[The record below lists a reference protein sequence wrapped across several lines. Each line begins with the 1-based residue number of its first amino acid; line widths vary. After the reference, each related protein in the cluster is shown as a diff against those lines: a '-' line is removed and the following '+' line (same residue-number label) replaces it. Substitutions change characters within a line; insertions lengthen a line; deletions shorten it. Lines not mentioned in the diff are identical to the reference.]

1 MRPIHPFA
9 YTVDACYYVT
19 PLVDGRM
26 TCTSEEEGYG
36 AIACCHDDP
45 SVADTAE
52 PTQGTCALSICADD
66 PTGTPPKTIG
76 VDGKPIDGRNAT
88 YREASLECHAHGM
101 RLCLP
106 DELKGCCGCGQDLQ
120 HRLTGVHRLTWT
132 EGLCNPALGPHSPQ
146 LIALMALLLLLSLL
160 SSLVACWNSRRC
172 ADACGL
178 LWAGAREACNLL
190 FWGYTQL
197 HDDAPPRKG
206 RKGSGSFAAAAAF
219 GLGSAAEE
227 KYHDKNWRSSPSPS
241 RAPHSHGDG
250 HRPSK
255 AMLEYEL
262 AKKER
267 EFLEV
272 KEQLQSLS
280 VQERASP
287 AAQLHN
293 MAVVT
298 PGSKIE
304 AYAKTLGALTPLA
317 LEPWN
322 SSTHVP
328 TPKPYSAESKRQYPG
343 GAVAEVFDLEN
354 EFLLGKRPSPE
365 KHTGPSTPGKGP
377 RTPTA
382 KPGSPKSVSSVSVAS
397 PSGSSAAGSPS
408 SVPMKPGKARD
419 KVKAQLRFAR
429 EQLQLATQAV
439 LSARRSIAEYKFS
452 EYDFF
457 GDRGQILPTDSVRA
471 SPSTK

>member
-1 MRPIHPFA
+1 MHPIHPFA

-66 PTGTPPKTIG
+66 PTGTPPKTVG

-146 LIALMALLLLLSLL
+146 LIALMALMLLLSLL

-197 HDDAPPRKG
+197 HDDAPRERAERAQDPSPPPLPSGKG
-206 RKGSGSFAAAAAF
+206 R
-219 GLGSAAEE
+219 GL
-227 KYHDKNWRSSPSPS
+227 
-241 RAPHSHGDG
+241 
-250 HRPSK
+250 
-255 AMLEYEL
+255 
-262 AKKER
+262 KK
-267 EFLEV
+267 
-272 KEQLQSLS
+272 
-280 VQERASP
+280 
-287 AAQLHN
+287 
-293 MAVVT
+293 
-298 PGSKIE
+298 
-304 AYAKTLGALTPLA
+304 
-317 LEPWN
+317 
-322 SSTHVP
+322 
-328 TPKPYSAESKRQYPG
+328 
-343 GAVAEVFDLEN
+343 
-354 EFLLGKRPSPE
+354 
-365 KHTGPSTPGKGP
+365 
-377 RTPTA
+377 
-382 KPGSPKSVSSVSVAS
+382 
-397 PSGSSAAGSPS
+397 
-408 SVPMKPGKARD
+408 
-419 KVKAQLRFAR
+419 
-429 EQLQLATQAV
+429 
-439 LSARRSIAEYKFS
+439 
-452 EYDFF
+452 
-457 GDRGQILPTDSVRA
+457 
-471 SPSTK
+471 STKTRTGGLLLHPRGRRTATGTAPDPQRRCLSTNWLKRSASFSR